1 MTNKLIQEKAKAIRE
16 QQGGRIFGFPIHEEE
31 PYSPYAV
38 VVFWG
43 GTYHVYPEAKD
54 ISLAALGV
62 KTVLEQLQKHGEDVN
77 YERDVRLIS
86 YQAQID
92 APNVVMRRLKKK
104 NLTHPLFEKGAD
116 VIEHDELPGE
126 HLISGR
132 GLVKWTYIEMA
143 DEKNPKAIQFMNEY
157 YKLLAMRKYGK
168 TAAAIRQEVRKKTK
182 DEAIEWIEKTYKR
195 YINDSREII
204 NIMNMLSER

>member
-1 MTNKLIQEKAKAIRE
+1 MTNRLIQEKAKVIRG
-16 QQGGRIFGFPIHEEE
+16 QQGGRIFGFPIHEED

-43 GTYHVYPEAKD
+43 GMYHVYPEAKD
-54 ISLAALGV
+54 ISFAALGV

-77 YERDVRLIS
+77 FERDVRLIS

-92 APNVVMRRLKKK
+92 APNVVMRRLKKE
-104 NLTHPLFEKGAD
+104 NVTRPLLEKGVD
-116 VIEHDELPGE
+116 VMEHDELPGE
-126 HLISGR
+126 HLFSGR
-132 GLVKWTYIEMA
+132 GLLKWTYIEMV

-168 TAAAIRQEVRKKTK
+168 TAAAIRQEVRRMPK

-195 YINDSREII
+195 YISDSREII
-204 NIMNMLSER
+204 NIMNFLSER